1 MLLAAAYPDGA
12 HRHVRTRMSVVGRSQ
27 LQWAPVSSST
37 ASVTVIYSIDGSL
50 WSLLN
55 ACIDLINQ
63 QDRQPRSQHQLRSNG
78 HVTWEG
84 GWETT
89 QRLPSSISRPTQ
101 TAEPAAPS
109 KSPTDGQSMPEVP
122 PHAAPEPPPPSVP
135 RPVAWL
141 KSPQPVSLIFQA
153 STHQCNV
160 VSLI

>member
-1 MLLAAAYPDGA
+1 MG
-12 HRHVRTRMSVVGRSQ
+12 VVFGRQ
-27 LQWAPVSSST
+27 GINGP
-37 ASVTVIYSIDGSL
+37 L

-84 GWETT
+84 GWDNATT
-89 QRLPSSISRPTQ
+89 AVANQSPHVEL
-101 TAEPAAPS
+101 AAPS

-122 PHAAPEPPPPSVP
+122 PHAAPEPPPPSAP

-141 KSPQPVSLIFQA
+141 KSPPAVSPPASQPRL
-153 STHQCNV
+153 
-160 VSLI
+160 